1 MPRPKLAERRDCQL
15 NFSLTRTE
23 LTTLRTRAEAAD
35 MHLVDY
41 GRAQLLRSP
50 KFVRAPEPD
59 VLNGLRADR
68 LVVLQLKRLGNLLNQ
83 LVRLCHGRDEPVP
96 PALAPLLADLRAVLD
111 RMLRH
116 GA

>member
-1 MPRPKLAERRDCQL
+1 MPRPKSAERRDCQL

-23 LTTLRTRAEAAD
+23 LSTLRTRAEAAD

-41 GRAQLLRSP
+41 GRAQLLRQP
-50 KFVRAPEPD
+50 KFVRPPEPAIA
-59 VLNGLRADR
+59 NALRADR
-68 LVVLQLKRLGNLLNQ
+68 LVVIQLRRLGNLLNQ
-83 LVRLCHGRDEPVP
+83 LVRIGYARGEPMP
-96 PALAPLLADLRAVLD
+96 PALAPLLADLRAILE

>member
-1 MPRPKLAERRDCQL
+1 MPRPKSAERRDCQL

-23 LTTLRTRAEAAD
+23 LTTLRARAEAAD

-41 GRAQLLRSP
+41 GRAQLLRQP
-50 KFVRAPEPD
+50 KFIFPD
-59 VLNGLRADR
+59 ATVANGLRADR
-68 LVVLQLKRLGNLLNQ
+68 LVVVQLRRLGNLLNQ
-83 LVRLCHGRDEPVP
+83 LVRRCHARDEPMP
-96 PALAPLLADLRAVLD
+96 PALAPLLADLRAILD